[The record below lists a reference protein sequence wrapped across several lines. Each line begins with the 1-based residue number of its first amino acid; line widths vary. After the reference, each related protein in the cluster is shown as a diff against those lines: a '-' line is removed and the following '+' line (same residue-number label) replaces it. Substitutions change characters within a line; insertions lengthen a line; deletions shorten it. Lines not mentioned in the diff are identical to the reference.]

1 MEEEGAVKCAI
12 HLHQWTLDRRLGE
25 GSLVVL
31 GLHEGVHLGTLL
43 VGATPIRGHNK
54 GCDR

>member
-25 GSLVVL
+25 GSVGVL

-43 VGATPIRGHNK
+43 VGATPIRGSRAVTDN
-54 GCDR
+54 